1 MDMIV
6 QFLRWDR
13 AETERGCYGVIL
25 PILMVAASARIFL
38 TLEESL
44 VHKEGLLVDQYGR
57 IPYVHRIKMLN
68 VQSQIHRMWKCC
80 PVRKLHKTR
89 EPKFDFCPMDF
100 IQSGHSEKEL
110 FSVSFF

>member
-1 MDMIV
+1 MKENIVEDDDCAVVEVDLRQLRGDVMDMIV

-13 AETERGCYGVIL
+13 AETERGCYGDIL
-25 PILMVAASARIFL
+25 PILMVAASARTLL
-38 TLEESL
+38 TLEESV

-80 PVRKLHKTR
+80 MSSPKT
-89 EPKFDFCPMDF
+89 
-100 IQSGHSEKEL
+100 S
-110 FSVSFF
+110 

>member
-25 PILMVAASARIFL
+25 PILMVAASARILL

-80 PVRKLHKTR
+80 MSENFIKSRT
-89 EPKFDFCPMDF
+89 KFDFCPMDF

-110 FSVSFF
+110 ISVNFF

>member
-1 MDMIV
+1 
-6 QFLRWDR
+6 
-13 AETERGCYGVIL
+13 
-25 PILMVAASARIFL
+25 MVAASARISL

-57 IPYVHRIKMLN
+57 IPYVHRIKMPDVECSVPDSSNVEMLY
-68 VQSQIHRMWKCC
+68 VQSENFIKQR
-80 PVRKLHKTR
+80 T
-89 EPKFDFCPMDF
+89 KFDFCPMDF

>member
-6 QFLRWDR
+6 KFLRWNR

-57 IPYVHRIKMLN
+57 INTLCSSNQDVECSVPDSSNVEML
-68 VQSQIHRMWKCC
+68 SS
-80 PVRKLHKTR
+80 PKT
-89 EPKFDFCPMDF
+89 
-100 IQSGHSEKEL
+100 S
-110 FSVSFF
+110 